1 MGSSSAISRILL
13 GPIETLKSLINSLVG
28 YKLTIY
34 GRRRRQRELGGL
46 SQMKSIRNPNRKP
59 THPGAVLREDVLP
72 QLAWTQGEFAT
83 RLMVSRQTVS
93 DLLHEKKAVT
103 AEMAIRIAR
112 AVGGT
117 PESWLRMQEA
127 LDLWTAEI
135 KFKNNPSIAPKAL
148 SA

>member
-1 MGSSSAISRILL
+1 M
-13 GPIETLKSLINSLVG
+13 KSL
-28 YKLTIY
+28 
-34 GRRRRQRELGGL
+34 
-46 SQMKSIRNPNRKP
+46 RNPKRKP

-72 QLAWTQGEFAT
+72 ELAWTQGELAS

-93 DLLHEKKAVT
+93 DLLHERKSIT

-127 LDLWTAEI
+127 LDLWTAEA
-135 KFKNNPSIAPKAL
+135 KFTNNPGLAPKAVAASNSL
-148 SA
+148 S